1 MIDIHCHILPE
12 VDDGSRSLNE
22 SIEMAM
28 IAKEQGITKIVNTS
42 HYHPDFRYK
51 KGEELLKELEDFN
64 NVLKENMIDIEV
76 VIGNEI
82 YYTKDLIKE
91 IDELDFYT
99 LNNSRYIL
107 IELPPTNFP
116 KDLCNIVYELKEKNY
131 IPVFAHVERYRE
143 VQENP
148 ELIYEVINA
157 GAIIQVNSHSILGKS
172 GKELQKVCNTL
183 LNRNMV
189 HVVGTDAHSS
199 KRRTPIFLDAYKYVS
214 EKYSK
219 EMADDLFIKNNNA
232 IINNEALNM
241 PKPYKEEQKKKGFLK
256 KLFKL

>member
-76 VIGNEI
+76 LIGNEI

-232 IINNEALNM
+232 IINNEDLNL

>member
-76 VIGNEI
+76 LIGNEI

-214 EKYSK
+214 VKYSK

-232 IINNEALNM
+232 IINNEALNL

>member
-42 HYHPDFRYK
+42 HYHPNFEYK

-232 IINNEALNM
+232 IINNEALNL

>member
-143 VQENP
+143 VQENR

-232 IINNEALNM
+232 IINNEALNL

>member
-28 IAKEQGITKIVNTS
+28 IAKEQGIKKIINTS

-51 KGEELLKELEDFN
+51 KGEELLNELNEFN
-64 NVLKENMIDIEV
+64 NILKENMIDIEIL
-76 VIGNEI
+76 IGNEI
-82 YYTKDLIKE
+82 YYTKDLIKQ
-91 IDELDFYT
+91 IDDLDFYT

-116 KDLCNIVYELKEKNY
+116 SDLCTIVYELKEKNY
-131 IPVFAHVERYRE
+131 IPVFAHVERYIE

-148 ELIYEVINA
+148 DIIYDAIEA
-157 GAIIQVNSHSILGKS
+157 GAIIQINSQSILGKS
-172 GKELQKVCNTL
+172 GRELQKICHTL
-183 LNRNMV
+183 ISRNMV
-189 HVVGTDAHSS
+189 HVVGTDAHRS
-199 KRRTPIFLDAYKYVS
+199 RRRAPIFSDAYKYVS

-219 EMADDLFIKNNNA
+219 EIADDLFIKNNRLIMDDEKITLA
-232 IINNEALNM
+232 
-241 PKPYKEEQKKKGFLK
+241 KPYKEEQKKKGFLS
-256 KLFKL
+256 KLFKF

>member
-1 MIDIHCHILPE
+1 
-12 VDDGSRSLNE
+12 
-22 SIEMAM
+22 MAM

-232 IINNEALNM
+232 IINNEALNL

>member
-183 LNRNMV
+183 LNRNMF

-232 IINNEALNM
+232 IINNEALNL

>member
-1 MIDIHCHILPE
+1 
-12 VDDGSRSLNE
+12 
-22 SIEMAM
+22 
-28 IAKEQGITKIVNTS
+28 
-42 HYHPDFRYK
+42 
-51 KGEELLKELEDFN
+51 
-64 NVLKENMIDIEV
+64 MIDIEV
-76 VIGNEI
+76 LIGNEI

-232 IINNEALNM
+232 IINNEALNL

>member
-1 MIDIHCHILPE
+1 MIDVHCHILPE

-22 SIEMAM
+22 SIEMAL
-28 IAKEQGITKIVNTS
+28 IAQEQGIKKIVNTS

-76 VIGNEI
+76 LIGNEI

-232 IINNEALNM
+232 IINNEALNL

>member
-199 KRRTPIFLDAYKYVS
+199 KRRTPKY
-214 EKYSK
+214 
-219 EMADDLFIKNNNA
+219 F
-232 IINNEALNM
+232 
-241 PKPYKEEQKKKGFLK
+241 
-256 KLFKL
+256 

>member
-76 VIGNEI
+76 LIGNEI

-91 IDELDFYT
+91 IDGLDFYT

-232 IINNEALNM
+232 IINNEALNL

>member
-116 KDLCNIVYELKEKNY
+116 KDLCNIVYELIEKNY

-232 IINNEALNM
+232 IINNEALNL

>member
-116 KDLCNIVYELKEKNY
+116 RDLCNIVYELKEKNY

-232 IINNEALNM
+232 IINNEALNL

>member
-1 MIDIHCHILPE
+1 MIDIHCHLLPE

-76 VIGNEI
+76 LIGNEI

-232 IINNEALNM
+232 IINNEALNL

>member
-232 IINNEALNM
+232 IINNEALNL
-241 PKPYKEEQKKKGFLK
+241 PKPYKEKKKKKGFLK

>member
-28 IAKEQGITKIVNTS
+28 IATEQGIKKIVNTS

-76 VIGNEI
+76 LIGNEI
-82 YYTKDLIKE
+82 YYTKDLIRE

-99 LNNSRYIL
+99 LNTSRYLL

-116 KDLCNIVYELKEKNY
+116 QDLCNIVYELKEKGY

-148 ELIYEVINA
+148 ELIYEVIEA

-172 GKELQKVCNTL
+172 GKELQNICNTL
-183 LNRNMV
+183 LSRNMV
-189 HVVGTDAHSS
+189 HVVGTDAHRS
-199 KRRTPIFLDAYKYVS
+199 KRRTPIFSDAYDYVS

-219 EMADDLFIKNNNA
+219 EMADDLFINNNNA
-232 IINNEALNM
+232 IINDEDLNLSR
-241 PKPYKEEQKKKGFLK
+241 PYKEEPKKKGFFK
-256 KLFKL
+256 RLFKL

>member
-28 IAKEQGITKIVNTS
+28 IAKEQGIKKIVNTS

-51 KGEELLKELEDFN
+51 KGEELLKELNDFN

-76 VIGNEI
+76 LIGNEI
-82 YYTKDLIKE
+82 YYTKDLIKQ

-107 IELPPTNFP
+107 IEFPPTNFP
-116 KDLCNIVYELKEKNY
+116 NDLCNIVYELKEKNY

-148 ELIYEVINA
+148 NLIYEAIKA
-157 GAIIQVNSHSILGKS
+157 GAVIQINSHSILGNS
-172 GKELQKVCNTL
+172 GKELQKTCDTL
-183 LNRNMV
+183 IKRNMV
-189 HVVGTDAHSS
+189 HIVGTDAHRS
-199 KRRTPIFLDAYKYVS
+199 KRRTPVFLDAYKYVS
-214 EKYSK
+214 DKYSK
-219 EMADDLFIKNNNA
+219 EIADNLFIKNNDL
-232 IINNEALNM
+232 IINDENIKAQI
-241 PKPYKEEQKKKGFLK
+241 PYEFEPKKKGLFSRLLK
-256 KLFKL
+256 F

>member
-76 VIGNEI
+76 LIGNEI

-232 IINNEALNM
+232 IINNEALNL
-241 PKPYKEEQKKKGFLK
+241 PKPYKKKKKKKGFLK

>member
-1 MIDIHCHILPE
+1 
-12 VDDGSRSLNE
+12 
-22 SIEMAM
+22 MAM

-76 VIGNEI
+76 LIGNEI

-232 IINNEALNM
+232 IINNEALNL

>member
-232 IINNEALNM
+232 IINNEALNL

>member
-76 VIGNEI
+76 LIGNEI

-199 KRRTPIFLDAYKYVS
+199 KRRTPIFLDA
-214 EKYSK
+214 
-219 EMADDLFIKNNNA
+219 
-232 IINNEALNM
+232 INI
-241 PKPYKEEQKKKGFLK
+241 
-256 KLFKL
+256 

>member
-76 VIGNEI
+76 LIGNEI

-232 IINNEALNM
+232 IIINEALNL

>member
-64 NVLKENMIDIEV
+64 NVLDIEV

-232 IINNEALNM
+232 IINNEALNL

>member
-219 EMADDLFIKNNNA
+219 EMADDLFIKNNND
-232 IINNEALNM
+232 IINNEALNL

>member
-12 VDDGSRSLNE
+12 VDDGSRSLKE
-22 SIEMAM
+22 SIEMAL
-28 IAKEQGITKIVNTS
+28 IAKEQGIKKIVNTS

-51 KGEELLKELEDFN
+51 KGAELLKELNDFN
-64 NVLKENMIDIEV
+64 NVLKENRIDIEV

-82 YYTKDLIKE
+82 YYTKDLIKQ
-91 IDELDFYT
+91 IDDLDFYT

-116 KDLCNIVYELKEKNY
+116 SDLCNIVYELKEKNY
-131 IPVFAHVERYRE
+131 VPVFAHVERYRE

-148 ELIYEVINA
+148 ELIYDVINA
-157 GAIIQVNSHSILGKS
+157 GAIIQINSHSILGKS
-172 GKELQKVCNTL
+172 GKELQRTCNTL
-183 LNRNMV
+183 ISRNMV

-199 KRRTPIFLDAYKYVS
+199 RRRTPIFLDAYKYIC

-219 EMADDLFIKNNNA
+219 EVADDLFIKNSNA
-232 IINNEALNM
+232 IIHDEDLNISR
-241 PKPYKEEQKKKGFLK
+241 PYKEEVKKKGFFK
-256 KLFKL
+256 RLFKL

>member
-76 VIGNEI
+76 LIGNEI

-107 IELPPTNFP
+107 IELPTTNFP

-232 IINNEALNM
+232 IINNEALNL

>member
-76 VIGNEI
+76 LIGNEI

-172 GKELQKVCNTL
+172 GKELQKICNTL

-232 IINNEALNM
+232 IINNEALNL

>member
-22 SIEMAM
+22 SIEMAL
-28 IAKEQGITKIVNTS
+28 IAREQGIKKIVNTS

-76 VIGNEI
+76 LIGNEI

-91 IDELDFYT
+91 IDDLDFYT

-116 KDLCNIVYELKEKNY
+116 TDLCNIVYELKEKNY

-148 ELIYEVINA
+148 ELIYDIINA
-157 GAIIQVNSHSILGKS
+157 GAIIQINSHSILGKS
-172 GKELQKVCNTL
+172 GKELQRTCDTL
-183 LNRNMV
+183 ISRNMV
-189 HVVGTDAHSS
+189 HVVGTDAHRS
-199 KRRTPIFLDAYKYVS
+199 KRRTPIFLDAYQYVF

-219 EMADDLFIKNNNA
+219 EVADNLFIKNNNA
-232 IINNEALNM
+232 IINNEDLNLTR
-241 PKPYKEEQKKKGFLK
+241 PSKEEVKKKGFFK
-256 KLFKL
+256 RLFKL

>member
-76 VIGNEI
+76 LIGNEI
-82 YYTKDLIKE
+82 YYTNDLIKE

-232 IINNEALNM
+232 IINNEALNL

>member
-28 IAKEQGITKIVNTS
+28 IAKEQGITKIINTS

-51 KGEELLKELEDFN
+51 KGEELIKELNDFN

-76 VIGNEI
+76 LIGNEI
-82 YYTKDLIKE
+82 YYTKDLIKQ
-91 IDELDFYT
+91 INDLDFYT

-116 KDLCNIVYELKEKNY
+116 NDLCTIVYELKEKNY
-131 IPVFAHVERYRE
+131 TPVFAHVERYIE

-148 ELIYEVINA
+148 EIIYDAIEA
-157 GAIIQVNSHSILGKS
+157 GAIIQINSQSILGKS
-172 GKELQKVCNTL
+172 GKELQKICHTL
-183 LNRNMV
+183 IDRNMV
-189 HVVGTDAHSS
+189 HVVGTDAHRS
-199 KRRTPIFLDAYKYVS
+199 RRRAPIFSDAYKYVS
-214 EKYSK
+214 DKYSK
-219 EMADDLFIKNNNA
+219 EVADDLFIKNNNL
-232 IINNEALNM
+232 IINNEELSL
-241 PKPYKEEQKKKGFLK
+241 PKPYKEETKKKGFLS